1 MARVV
6 VVHGV
11 GQQLETA
18 ETLLPVVEPALR
30 GGLNLALRQDSALA
44 ERMPMLAP
52 GDVACVGYGDLFRR
66 RAARGALPHHS
77 AADVAQGL
85 ETELLLAWW
94 EEAAR
99 TEPTVLGP
107 SETSRGILGYA
118 ASRPL
123 TLVVVQQALDALTR
137 SRFFKAVS
145 DSLLIASLKQVRR
158 YFEEPDLRSAVRAR
172 VMELLDEDT
181 QVVVGHSLG
190 SIVAYEALAHSPQP
204 HWRIGTFVTLGS
216 PLGIRHLTFD
226 RLEPAPYEGV
236 GVWPKSVRRWHNIAD
251 AGDVVALVRDLRTRF
266 GPDVQDHLVH
276 NGVTMH
282 DMTAYLTAV
291 ETGRAVAEGLA
302 R

>member
-1 MARVV
+1 LARVV

-18 ETLLPVVEPALR
+18 ETLLPILEPALR

-44 ERMPMLAP
+44 ERTPKLAP
-52 GDVACVGYGDLFRR
+52 GDVECVGYGDLFRR
-66 RAARGALPHHS
+66 RAARGTVPHYT

-99 TEPTVLGP
+99 AEPAVLGP
-107 SETSRGILGYA
+107 SEATRGLLGYA

-123 TLVVVQQALDALTR
+123 TLTVVQQALDALTR

-145 DSLLIASLKQVRR
+145 DSLLIANLKQVRR
-158 YFEEPDLRSAVRAR
+158 YFEEPNLRSAVRAR
-172 VMELLDEDT
+172 VTDFLDSDT
-181 QVVVGHSLG
+181 QVVIGHSMG
-190 SIVAYEALAHSPQP
+190 SIVAYEALAHNPQP
-204 HWRIGTFVTLGS
+204 NWQIGAFVTLGS
-216 PLGIRHLTFD
+216 PLGIRHVTFD
-226 RLEPAPYEGV
+226 RLSPAPYEGR
-236 GVWPKSVRRWHNIAD
+236 GVWPKSVQRWHNVAD
-251 AGDVVALVRDLRTRF
+251 AGDIVALVRDLRTRF
-266 GPDVQDHLVH
+266 GPNVRDHRVH

-282 DMTAYLTAV
+282 DMTAYLTAI
-291 ETGRAVAEGLA
+291 ETGRAVAEGLT